1 MPKLPRSSRPVAH
14 GYGLP
19 PASEGLL
26 PWKWAKDRLT
36 NSRNYFFVSVRP
48 DRAPHCMP
56 IWGVWVDGR
65 FYFSTGAKSRKAK
78 NLVKN
83 RRCVLCTDNADEAV
97 IVEGT
102 AFPVRDNKFIARIA
116 PHYHRKYKPWKLD
129 PKMGPIFQ
137 LRPQVAFAMYEKKFA
152 ETATRWKW
160 E

>member
-1 MPKLPRSSRPVAH
+1 
-14 GYGLP
+14 
-19 PASEGLL
+19 
-26 PWKWAKDRLT
+26 
-36 NSRNYFFVSVRP
+36 
-48 DRAPHCMP
+48 MP